1 MFQGTIFISILLSVC
16 CAFAQIKKSET
27 RQDQSAKNLSYLEF
41 VVSDKGFES
50 SDRILITKDEIQKSQ
65 AQSLPELLN
74 KKAHITVGSSP
85 IEPNSIFI
93 RGGNSSHVLIL
104 IDDVPVYDT
113 ATIERTTDLSAINL
127 LAIQSIE
134 IIKGSQSVI
143 YGGQA
148 LAGVIKITTDFKTDR
163 AGDLKIQGNHLQQ
176 KIKAVKNIKINS
188 SQAIFLG
195 VASGFGFE
203 KSPVENSDK
212 KYSHDLLNMQGVYT
226 QDFSL
231 GSFFLKHSYSQNIL
245 EIPTVNDITSK
256 PIDVDDYQTKSQINQ
271 SQIQLKILN
280 RTQLDLTK
288 NQSVRKY
295 NLSLF
300 KNPNGYALN
309 EEYRGE
315 LTQIN
320 IKQKILNTL
329 NLKLDLGLNL
339 GFEKMTYLSV
349 NEIKTDAKTQF
360 EGFYI
365 KNHFLID
372 RDLNIETGFRRD
384 TQKSHFLAHTY
395 QIGINYKKTI
405 RYEHSTGFKAPS
417 LYQLY
422 GLFGDANL
430 QSETSE
436 TDTIIYDWVM
446 NSKFA

>member
-1 MFQGTIFISILLSVC
+1 
-16 CAFAQIKKSET
+16 
-27 RQDQSAKNLSYLEF
+27 
-41 VVSDKGFES
+41 
-50 SDRILITKDEIQKSQ
+50 
-65 AQSLPELLN
+65 
-74 KKAHITVGSSP
+74 
-85 IEPNSIFI
+85 
-93 RGGNSSHVLIL
+93 
-104 IDDVPVYDT
+104 
-113 ATIERTTDLSAINL
+113 
-127 LAIQSIE
+127 
-134 IIKGSQSVI
+134 
-143 YGGQA
+143 
-148 LAGVIKITTDFKTDR
+148 
-163 AGDLKIQGNHLQQ
+163 
-176 KIKAVKNIKINS
+176 
-188 SQAIFLG
+188 
-195 VASGFGFE
+195 
-203 KSPVENSDK
+203 
-212 KYSHDLLNMQGVYT
+212 
-226 QDFSL
+226 
-231 GSFFLKHSYSQNIL
+231 
-245 EIPTVNDITSK
+245 
-256 PIDVDDYQTKSQINQ
+256 
-271 SQIQLKILN
+271 
-280 RTQLDLTK
+280 
-288 NQSVRKY
+288 
-295 NLSLF
+295 LSLF

-446 NSKFA
+446 NSKISHSFAVFQTRYYQLIDYKPQPVNRYANYRSAKTQGVEYQLNINQLESGLLGSVAFSYQEPRDELNRQWLPRRPLVSYMIAIDQQLSDIWTIGFDYKFTGDRVDYFSLNGENQGTNLSGYDIVNMTLNYKLDFMNNRPMNWFLKVDNCFDQKFETSYQYFGERRQFELGVQIYL